1 MTHGVGSV
9 FENNYSVMLL
19 IDPAG
24 GRIIDANPAA
34 ARFYGWPR
42 ETLRTMRISEI
53 NLLDDAEVRRR
64 MDEARQEKRNTF
76 LFRHRTADGSVRDV
90 QVQSGLIEHEGR
102 KLLYSIVHDAG
113 EYLATL
119 RALEK
124 SEHKFQQVIQAAP
137 DAIFIHSD
145 LAFSYANHQTARL
158 LGLQDE
164 SELLGRPVL
173 DYVHPDF
180 RELAQS
186 RISLMAATGDGMPPA
201 EVDMLHA
208 DGSIIHVEVSSVP
221 IDHDGQSGILVIA
234 RDITLRRQGM
244 QRLRLSATV
253 FENTSEGIIITD
265 AHGRIVGVNRA
276 FSQITGY
283 AESEALGENPRFL
296 QSGRQGR
303 SFFRRLWKTLSE
315 KGRWQGEIWNRRK
328 DGSLYPQLTRI
339 NAVCDEQDT
348 LTHYVAVITDLSD
361 LRSSQRKIERLYYN
375 DLLTGLPNRVMFLS
389 RLKSDL
395 ARVQQ
400 DRRAAHVLHIDL
412 DGFKHINE
420 SLGLQAGDQVLQETA
435 QRLQAVLSPRHLVAR
450 IGADEFAVLLA
461 GGSDADA
468 LAEAVRAALA
478 EPISINDR
486 VLFATASVGI
496 ASGRQSTCDPE
507 ALLQQSDA
515 ASHQAQGEGGNLVR
529 HYSEDLGQYAR
540 DRVLLAAQLR
550 QAIENR
556 ELIVHYQPQV
566 DLESERVV
574 GLEALVRWQHPDLGL
589 LSPDRFIPIAEDTGL
604 IIDLG
609 RLVLE
614 TACSQARSWL
624 DQGIDFG
631 LLSVNVS
638 GVQIQRS
645 DLQGMVERVLDE
657 CELPAHHLELEL
669 TESFIMGSGES
680 AAELLEGLKQ
690 LGLGIAMDD
699 FGTGYSSLAY
709 LKELPFDT
717 LKIDQS
723 FTRTLDRSSRDTAIC
738 QAIVALGRALGFRT
752 LAEGVET
759 DDQREKLQ
767 SIGCR
772 FGQGFLFERAV
783 PAERVPEVIERI
795 NSRKT
800 LA

>member
-1 MTHGVGSV
+1 MSRVVGSV

-19 IDPAG
+19 IDPAD

-64 MDEARQEKRNTF
+64 MDEARHEKRNTF
-76 LFRHRTADGSVRDV
+76 LFRHRVSDGSVRDV
-90 QVQSGLIEHEGR
+90 QVQSGLIDHDGR

-137 DAIFIHSD
+137 DAIFIHSE
-145 LAFSYANHQTARL
+145 LAFSYANQQTARL
-158 LGLQDE
+158 LGLRNE
-164 SELLGRPVL
+164 AELLGQPVL
-173 DYVHPDF
+173 DYVHPEF
-180 RELAQS
+180 RELARS
-186 RISLMAATGDGMPPA
+186 RISHMAVTGDGVPPA
-201 EVDMLHA
+201 EVDMLHT

-221 IDHDGQSGILVIA
+221 IEHDGRSGILVIA

-253 FENTSEGIIITD
+253 FDNTGEGIIITD
-265 AHGRIVGVNRA
+265 AQSHIVGVNRA
-276 FSQITGY
+276 FSEITGY
-283 AESEALGENPRFL
+283 AEAEVVGENPRLL

-303 SFFRRLWKTLSE
+303 SFFRRLWKTLNE
-315 KGRWQGEIWNRRK
+315 KGRWQGELWNRRK

-361 LRSSQRKIERLYYN
+361 LHSSQRKIEQLYYH

-389 RLKSDL
+389 RLKSAL
-395 ARVQQ
+395 ARVQR
-400 DRRAAHVLHIDL
+400 DRTAAHVLHIDI

-435 QRLQAVLSPRHLVAR
+435 QRLQAVLAPRHLIAR

-468 LAEAVRAALA
+468 LAEAARAALA
-478 EPISINDR
+478 EPISISDR

-496 ASGRQSTCDPE
+496 AAGRQSTCDPE
-507 ALLQQSDA
+507 SLLQQSDA
-515 ASHQAQGEGGNLVR
+515 ASHQAQAEGGNLVR
-529 HYSEDLGQYAR
+529 HYSEELGQYAR

-550 QAIENR
+550 QAIEGR

-566 DLESERVV
+566 DLASECVV
-574 GLEALVRWQHPDLGL
+574 GLEALVRWQHPELGL

-614 TACSQARSWL
+614 TACSQARAWL

-631 LLSVNVS
+631 RLSVNVS

-645 DLQGMVERVLDE
+645 DLRGTVERVLDE
-657 CELPAHHLELEL
+657 CGLPAHHLELEL

-680 AAELLEGLKQ
+680 AAELLQGLKQ

-759 DDQREKLQ
+759 DEQRDKLKT
-767 SIGCR
+767 IGCR

-783 PAERVPEVIERI
+783 PAERVPAVIDRI
-795 NSRKT
+795 NARKT

>member
-1 MTHGVGSV
+1 MNNGAGSV

-19 IDPAG
+19 IDPSD
-24 GRIIDANPAA
+24 GRIVDANPAA
-34 ARFYGWPR
+34 ARFYGWSR
-42 ETLRTMRISEI
+42 ETLRSMRISEI
-53 NLLDDAEVRRR
+53 NQLGDAEVRRR
-64 MDEARQEKRNTF
+64 MDEARHEKRNTF
-76 LFRHRTADGSVRDV
+76 LFRHCTADGSVRDV
-90 QVQSGLIEHEGR
+90 QVQSGLIDHHGR

-119 RALEK
+119 RALKK

-158 LGLQDE
+158 LGLRDE
-164 SELLGRPVL
+164 NELLGRRVL
-173 DYVHPDF
+173 DYIHPDF
-180 RELAQS
+180 RELARS
-186 RISLMAATGDGMPPA
+186 RISRMAVTGDGVPPA

-221 IDHDGQSGILVIA
+221 IEHDDRSGILVIA

-253 FENTSEGIIITD
+253 FENTGEGIIITD
-265 AHGRIVGVNRA
+265 ASSRIVGVNRA
-276 FSQITGY
+276 FSRITGY
-283 AESEALGENPRFL
+283 AEAEVVGENPRLL

-303 SFFRRLWKTLSE
+303 SFYRRLWKGLRE
-315 KGRWQGEIWNRRK
+315 KGRWQGEMWNRRK

-339 NAVCDEQDT
+339 NAVRDDQER
-348 LTHYVAVITDLSD
+348 LTHYVAVITDLSE
-361 LRSSQRKIERLYYN
+361 LHSSQQKIEKLYYH
-375 DLLTGLPNRVMFLS
+375 DLLTGLPNRVMFLA
-389 RLKSDL
+389 RLKSAL
-395 ARVQQ
+395 ARV
-400 DRRAAHVLHIDL
+400 RRRNHAVHVLHIDL

-435 QRLQAVLSPRHLVAR
+435 QRLQAVLAPQHLIAR

-461 GGSDADA
+461 GGSNAES
-468 LAEAVRAALA
+468 LAEAARAALA
-478 EPISINDR
+478 EPITVNDR

-496 ASGRQSTCDPE
+496 AVGWQSSCDPE

-529 HYSEDLGQYAR
+529 HYSEEHGQYAH

-550 QAIENR
+550 QAIERR

-589 LSPDRFIPIAEDTGL
+589 LSPERFIPIAEDTGL

-638 GVQIQRS
+638 GVQVQRS
-645 DLQGMVERVLDE
+645 DLRDMVEQVLDQ
-657 CELPAHHLELEL
+657 CELPAHYLELEL
-669 TESFIMGSGES
+669 TESFIMGSGDS
-680 AAELLEGLKQ
+680 ASELLQGLKR

-759 DDQREKLQ
+759 DEQREKLK

-772 FGQGFLFERAV
+772 FGQGFLFDRAV
-783 PAERVPEVIERI
+783 GADRVPEVIERI
-795 NSRKT
+795 NTRK
-800 LA
+800 APA